1 MTASSRIL
9 PAVPWVLALLLAVL
23 PGAGWAAPAAPAPEK
38 PAAKQPAKSG
48 AKPQPEV
55 LVGEEEGE
63 EDEDGMPGKREERY
77 ERIIEMLL
85 YHDPNDSSGHAAYS
99 WAIRACEEGRYD
111 EGMQQLRLFALKYP
125 RNLYVNE
132 ALETVLLIRGNR
144 EFKDEPLRLYFAA
157 DAARRAGRL
166 DSAAVLA
173 KQGLARYPGAKI
185 RDHWSYMLAELARD
199 RGDHAA
205 ALGFALAVADTASK
219 SRLAPYALKL
229 AAEETLAVGR
239 EPSRALRY
247 YQDLLE
253 RYPESAVAPEAR
265 ARALELRK
273 KLQL

>member
-111 EGMQQLRLFALKYP
+111 EGMQQLRRERARRGARHLDPRPRRAAPGVVALLHAP
-125 RNLYVNE
+125 RRVQE
-132 ALETVLLIRGNR
+132 PREDLLLAIER
-144 EFKDEPLRLYFAA
+144 LRLHAF
-157 DAARRAGRL
+157 
-166 DSAAVLA
+166 
-173 KQGLARYPGAKI
+173 
-185 RDHWSYMLAELARD
+185 ARD
-199 RGDHAA
+199 
-205 ALGFALAVADTASK
+205 S
-219 SRLAPYALKL
+219 
-229 AAEETLAVGR
+229 
-239 EPSRALRY
+239 
-247 YQDLLE
+247 
-253 RYPESAVAPEAR
+253 EAII
-265 ARALELRK
+265 K
-273 KLQL
+273 